1 LLSSSSCGRLR
12 RSSAHGGFLIKRYP
26 LPDPVARALAKLG
39 RDLSLARRR
48 RRLSQAS
55 LADRSGIGINTV
67 RRLENGQPSG
77 SIEHLA
83 RILYVLGELERLEK
97 LLDTSTDEI
106 GLLMM
111 DEGLPQRVRARR
123 SKEGL

>member
-1 LLSSSSCGRLR
+1 MR
-12 RSSAHGGFLIKRYP
+12 RFP
-26 LPDPVARALAKLG
+26 PPDPVTRAIAKLG

-55 LADRSGIGINTV
+55 LADRSGIGVNTV
-67 RRLENGQPSG
+67 RRIEKGEPSG

-83 RILYVLGELERLEK
+83 RVLYVLGELERLEK
-97 LLDTSTDEI
+97 LLDTGSDEV

-111 DEGLPQRVRARR
+111 DEDLPQRIRARQ
-123 SKEGL
+123 SKGAL

>member
-1 LLSSSSCGRLR
+1 M
-12 RSSAHGGFLIKRYP
+12 FMKKYP
-26 LPDPVARALAKLG
+26 LPEPVARAIAKLG

-55 LADRSGIGINTV
+55 LADRSGIAVNTV
-67 RRLENGQPSG
+67 RRLEKGEPSG

-83 RILYVLGELERLEK
+83 RILYVLGELERLER
-97 LLDTSTDEI
+97 LLDTGTDEL

-111 DEGLPQRVRARR
+111 DEGLPQRVRTRK
-123 SKEGL
+123 SKGAL